1 MEAPPSRLELALV
14 AGAAFLKHRL
24 TISTGPMPSGWPRL
38 RCRFLFRYVLHP
50 PLAAQLLHKKPNC
63 RRTESR
69 NSPGAVPEI
78 PCRHRIKMPEADQ
91 RREAQHGGDAAG
103 GG

>member
-38 RCRFLFRYVLHP
+38 RCRFLFR
-50 PLAAQLLHKKPNC
+50 
-63 RRTESR
+63 
-69 NSPGAVPEI
+69 
-78 PCRHRIKMPEADQ
+78 
-91 RREAQHGGDAAG
+91 
-103 GG
+103 